1 MSIELVKEPLKINQ
15 TVGKE
20 LMQFS
25 VQGDVIVPDVKP
37 DIIKVL
43 CVDSDII
50 VNNNEVQQDK
60 VMVEGMVNF
69 KIIYICSDLDRPVR
83 VLNASLP
90 FKEPIDLAGTRA
102 GMSPE
107 IDVSVLNAEF
117 EILNERKILVK
128 AIAQVSVRIINTVE
142 VTLVTDVLGDDMQ
155 KLKESIK
162 VCAYIGEGSEKC
174 VAKEAVELPESKP
187 SIFEILR
194 SDTKVSKNVKIS
206 DNKVIV
212 TGEINISTL
221 YAAEDEERSLQ
232 TVDCQVPFT
241 QFIDIMGIHED
252 AMCDVGIVV
261 KDVYLRVVD
270 DEAGDAKGLEYE
282 IAIEI
287 DARGFEWSEK
297 EVIMDTYS
305 PLYRVEMESKEVMVN
320 QLVNQSFS
328 QVVVKNTF
336 GLEEKEDITQ
346 IYGMFCKPYIPNTA
360 IMDDKL
366 SLEGVVDSWIL
377 YSIGEENNIQCCK
390 HEIPYSASIEIK
402 GAKTDMLGQTKLEV
416 EHSGYNLLPGGE
428 VEVRVVL
435 DVSTKLYKD
444 TELKLISKVDLIS
457 VEDQNVEEQPSITIY
472 YVQPGDTLWSV
483 GKRFNSTVE
492 ELVKLNEINNPGE
505 LYPGQQ
511 VLIQKK
517 IIEKNLLKKTV

>member
-43 CVDSDII
+43 CVDGDII

-60 VMVEGMVNF
+60 AMVEGMVNF
-69 KIIYICSDLDRPVR
+69 KIIYISSDLDRPVR

-90 FKEPIDLAGTRA
+90 FKEPIDIAGTRA

-107 IDVSVLNAEF
+107 IDVSVLNTEF

-128 AIAQVSVRIINTVE
+128 AIAQVSVRITNAVE
-142 VTLVTDVLGDDMQ
+142 VTLVTDVMGDDMQ
-155 KLKESIK
+155 KLKENIK
-162 VCAYIGEGSEKC
+162 ICAYIGEGSEKC
-174 VAKEAVELPESKP
+174 IAKEVVELPESKP
-187 SIFEILR
+187 PIFEILR
-194 SDTKVSKNVKIS
+194 TDTKVSKSVKIS
-206 DNKVIV
+206 DDKVIV
-212 TGEINISTL
+212 TGEINVSTL

-252 AMCDVGIVV
+252 AMCDAGITI
-261 KDVYLRVVD
+261 KDVYVRVVD

-282 IAIEI
+282 IAAEI
-287 DARGFEWSEK
+287 DVKGFEWSEK
-297 EVIMDTYS
+297 EVILDTYS
-305 PLYRVEMESKEVMVN
+305 PLCRVEMESKEVMVS
-320 QLVNQSFS
+320 QLVNQSSS

-346 IYGMFCKPYIPNTA
+346 IYGMFCKPYVPNTV
-360 IMDDKL
+360 IMDDKV

-377 YSIGEENNIQCCK
+377 YGVGEENNIQCCK
-390 HEIPYSASIEIK
+390 QEIPYSAAIEIK
-402 GAKTDMLGQTKLEV
+402 GAKADMMGQAKLEV
-416 EHSGYNLLPGGE
+416 EHSGFNLLPGGE

-444 TELKLISKVDLIS
+444 SKLKLINKIDSMSVDEQKVE
-457 VEDQNVEEQPSITIY
+457 VQPSITIY

-483 GKRFNSTVE
+483 GKRFNTTVE
-492 ELVKLNEINNPGE
+492 ELIKLNEITNPDE

-517 IIEKNLLKKTV
+517 LIEKNLLKRTV